1 MAQIIETA
9 TGTIEKVDVD
19 PVTLDLIENGL
30 RNARYEMDEV
40 LFRTALSP
48 GIREQ
53 HDEFP
58 LIGDPDGKMV
68 VGQFGLSIPDFL
80 DGFDDT
86 IEEGDVLLTSDPYA
100 CGAAI
105 SHANDWLIVVP
116 IFKDGRVVGLGVDV
130 RAHVRRGRQDAVVHA
145 DRRPHHLRGGRGH
158 PALQALPQGRAQRR
172 RAADHPQPGP
182 QARLEPRRPQ
192 RPGRRLP
199 HRRPPGGRDVRPVRH
214 RHLPLGARRAA
225 AAQLRRHEGAAV
237 DGVRGGPH
245 ALVHRLHLRRRRR
258 QRPVRAEAVADP
270 HRRQGAPGLHR
281 LLARRRPGRST
292 TTSTRT

>member
-9 TGTIEKVDVD
+9 TGTVGRVDVD

-80 DGFDDT
+80 EGFDDT
-86 IEEGDVLLTSDPYA
+86 IEEGDVLLTSDPYS

-105 SHANDWLIVVP
+105 SHANDWLLVVP
-116 IFKDGRVVGLGVDV
+116 IFKDGRVVGWASMFGHMSDV
-130 RAHVRRGRQDAVVHA
+130 GGKTPSSMPTDARTRRARRGSLLGLAAWPSGLGKGLQSPVHRF
-145 DRRPHHLRGGRGH
+145 DS
-158 PALQALPQGRAQRR
+158 
-172 RAADHPQPGP
+172 
-182 QARLEPRRPQ
+182 
-192 RPGRRLP
+192 GRRLQP
-199 HRRPPGGRDVRPVRH
+199 D
-214 RHLPLGARRAA
+214 LRA
-225 AAQLRRHEGAAV
+225 
-237 DGVRGGPH
+237 
-245 ALVHRLHLRRRRR
+245 
-258 QRPVRAEAVADP
+258 
-270 HRRQGAPGLHR
+270 
-281 LLARRRPGRST
+281 
-292 TTSTRT
+292 

>member
-9 TGTIEKVDVD
+9 TGTVEKVDVD

-116 IFKDGRVVGLGVDV
+116 IFNDGRVVGWASMFGHMSDVGGKTPSSMPTDATTIYEEGVV
-130 RAHVRRGRQDAVVHA
+130 IPPFKLYQ
-145 DRRPHHLRGGRGH
+145 
-158 PALQALPQGRAQRR
+158 QGRAQRR
-172 RAADHPQPGP
+172 RAADHPQPGA

-199 HRRPPGGRDVRPVRH
+199 HRRPPGDRDVRPVRH
-214 RHLPLGARRAA
+214 R
-225 AAQLRRHEGAAV
+225 
-237 DGVRGGPH
+237 
-245 ALVHRLHLRRRRR
+245 
-258 QRPVRAEAVADP
+258 
-270 HRRQGAPGLHR
+270 APTSR
-281 LLARRRPGRST
+281 RST
-292 TTSTRT
+292 RCCSATTTP

>member
-1 MAQIIETA
+1 MARIIETA
-9 TGTIEKVDVD
+9 TGTIEKGEVD

-58 LIGDPDGKMV
+58 LIADPDGKMV

-105 SHANDWLIVVP
+105 SHANDWLVVVP
-116 IFKDGRVVGLGVDV
+116 IFKDGPGRRLGGDV
-130 RAHVRRGRQDAVVHA
+130 RAHVRRRRQDAVVHA
-145 DRRPHHLRGGRGH
+145 HRRADDLRGGRRH
-158 PALQALPQGRAQRR
+158 PALQALPKGELNEDALRIVLNQVRKPDWNRADLNGLV
-172 RAADHPQPGP
+172 AACRT
-182 QARLEPRRPQ
+182 AVA
-192 RPGRRLP
+192 
-199 HRRPPGGRDVRPVRH
+199 PGGRRCATGSAPRTYLSALDALLQRNYDAMKVLLAH
-214 RHLPLGARRAA
+214 
-225 AAQLRRHEGAAV
+225 
-237 DGVRGGPH
+237 GVRGGPH
-245 ALVHRLHLRRRRR
+245 AQLHRLHLRRRHR
-258 QRPVRAEAVADP
+258 QR
-270 HRRQGAPGLHR
+270 
-281 LLARRRPGRST
+281 AR
-292 TTSTRT
+292 TS